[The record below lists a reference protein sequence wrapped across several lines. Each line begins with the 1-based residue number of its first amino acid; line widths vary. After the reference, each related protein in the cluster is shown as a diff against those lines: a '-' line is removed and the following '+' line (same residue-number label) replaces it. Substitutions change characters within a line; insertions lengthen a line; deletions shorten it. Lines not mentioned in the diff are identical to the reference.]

1 MSPAEQPQSAPAQP
15 VGPAEPQELLSVSS
29 VARRLGVAPATLRT
43 WARRYG
49 IGPSSHEA
57 GSHRKYCPSDLA
69 KLTVMRRL
77 ISAGVAPADA
87 AEQAKAHKGEVVI
100 EEFTSLCREC
110 DETIDAIYNAADSL
124 DSLFVETMLRNEIA
138 ENGIISA
145 WQEVFVPVLVQVGSA
160 WEKSGKGV
168 EVEHMLTEILKRV
181 LRESSSD
188 IVVPVNAR
196 PVLLASVGEELHSL
210 ALHALAAAL
219 AERGIE
225 TQFLGARTPVEAISS
240 MVSRFAPPA
249 VFLWAQLPVNGDPK
263 FVTALPSVR
272 PAPRVIIGG
281 PGWNPDKCQNA
292 HFVGSLALAVD
303 EIALAVGA

>member
-1 MSPAEQPQSAPAQP
+1 MSPAEQPPLAT
-15 VGPAEPQELLSVSS
+15 GELLSVAA
-29 VARRLGVAPATLRT
+29 VARRIGVAPATLRT

-49 IGPSSHEA
+49 IGPTEHEA

-77 ISAGVAPADA
+77 ISSGVAPADA
-87 AEQAKAHKGEVVI
+87 AEQAKAHEGEVII

-110 DETIDAIYNAADSL
+110 DETIDAIFNASEAL
-124 DSLFVETMLRNEIA
+124 DSLFVETMLRNEIS

-145 WQEVFVPVLVQVGSA
+145 WQEVFVPVLIQVGAA
-160 WEKSGKGV
+160 WEKSGKGI

-181 LRESSSD
+181 LRESTSE
-188 IVVPVNAR
+188 IVAPVNTR

-225 TQFLGARTPVEAISS
+225 THFLGARTPVEAVSS

-263 FVTALPSVR
+263 FVTGIPAVR

-281 PGWNPDKCQNA
+281 PGWNPDKCQDA
-292 HFVGSLALAVD
+292 HFVGSLTLAVD
-303 EIALAVGA
+303 EIAMAVGA

>member
-1 MSPAEQPQSAPAQP
+1 MSPAEQPQRAP
-15 VGPAEPQELLSVSS
+15 EELLSVSS
-29 VARRLGVAPATLRT
+29 VARRIGVAPATLRT

-49 IGPSSHEA
+49 IGPSEHEA

-87 AEQAKAHKGEVVI
+87 AAQAKAHEGVVVI
-100 EEFTSLCREC
+100 EELTSLCREC
-110 DETIDAIYNAADSL
+110 NETIDAIFNASEAL
-124 DSLFVETMLRNEIA
+124 DSLFVETMLRNEISG
-138 ENGIISA
+138 NGIISA
-145 WQEVFVPVLVQVGSA
+145 WQEVFVPVLIQVGAA
-160 WEKSGKGV
+160 WEKSGKGI

-181 LRESSSD
+181 LRESTSE
-188 IVVPVNAR
+188 IVAPVNTR

-225 TQFLGARTPVEAISS
+225 THFLGARTPVEAISS

-263 FVTALPSVR
+263 FVTGIPAVR

-292 HFVGSLALAVD
+292 HFVGSLTLAVD
-303 EIALAVGA
+303 EIAMAVGA

>member
-1 MSPAEQPQSAPAQP
+1 MSPSEQPQSAPEVP
-15 VGPAEPQELLSVSS
+15 EKPEELLSVSS

-57 GSHRKYCPSDLA
+57 GSHRKYCPEDLA

-87 AEQAKAHKGEVVI
+87 AEQAKNHEGEVI
-100 EEFTSLCREC
+100 MEEFTSLCREC

-145 WQEVFVPVLVQVGSA
+145 WQEVFVPVLIQVGSA

-188 IVVPVNAR
+188 IVVPLNAR

-225 TQFLGARTPVEAISS
+225 THFLGARTPVEALSS

-263 FVTALPSVR
+263 FVTELPAVR
-272 PAPRVIIGG
+272 PAPRIIIGG
-281 PGWNPDKCQNA
+281 PGWNPDRCQNA
-292 HFVGSLALAVD
+292 HFVGSLSLAVD

>member
-1 MSPAEQPQSAPAQP
+1 MSPAEQPQSAP
-15 VGPAEPQELLSVSS
+15 EDLLSVSA

-49 IGPSSHEA
+49 IGPSEHEA
-57 GSHRKYCPSDLA
+57 GLHRKYCPSDLA

-77 ISAGVAPADA
+77 ISSGVSPADA
-87 AEQAKAHKGEVVI
+87 AEQAKAHEGEVII
-100 EEFTSLCREC
+100 EEFISLCREC
-110 DETIDAIYNAADSL
+110 DETINAIFNAAEAL
-124 DSLFVETMLRNEIA
+124 DSLFVETMLRNEIS

-145 WQEVFVPVLVQVGSA
+145 WQEVFVPVLIQVGAA
-160 WEKSGKGV
+160 WEKSGKGI

-181 LRESSSD
+181 LRESTSE
-188 IVVPVNAR
+188 IVAPVNTR

-219 AERGIE
+219 AKRGIE
-225 TQFLGARTPVEAISS
+225 THFLGARTPVEAISS

-263 FVTALPSVR
+263 FVAALPAVR

>member
-1 MSPAEQPQSAPAQP
+1 MSPAEQPQSAPD
-15 VGPAEPQELLSVSS
+15 ELLSVSS

-49 IGPSSHEA
+49 IGPSAHEA

-87 AEQAKAHKGEVVI
+87 AEQAKAHEGEVII
-100 EEFTSLCREC
+100 EEFISLCREC

-138 ENGIISA
+138 ENGIIIA
-145 WQEVFVPVLVQVGSA
+145 WQEVFVPVLIQVGAA

-168 EVEHMLTEILKRV
+168 EVEHMLTEILTRV

-188 IVVPVNAR
+188 IVVPLNSR

-225 TQFLGARTPVEAISS
+225 SHFLGARTPVEALSS

-249 VFLWAQLPVNGDPK
+249 IFLWAQLPVNGNPM
-263 FVTALPSVR
+263 FVTDLPAVR

-292 HFVGSLALAVD
+292 QFVGSLSLAVD
-303 EIALAVGA
+303 EIAMAVGA

>member
-1 MSPAEQPQSAPAQP
+1 MSPAEQPQSAP
-15 VGPAEPQELLSVSS
+15 EELLSVSS

-49 IGPSSHEA
+49 LGPSSHEA

-87 AEQAKAHKGEVVI
+87 AEQAKAHEGEVII
-100 EEFTSLCREC
+100 EEFISLCREC

-145 WQEVFVPVLVQVGSA
+145 WQEVFVPVLIQVGAA

-168 EVEHMLTEILKRV
+168 EVEHMLTEILTRV
-181 LRESSSD
+181 LRESTSD
-188 IVVPVNAR
+188 IVVPLNSR

-225 TQFLGARTPVEAISS
+225 SHFLGARTPVEALSS

-249 VFLWAQLPVNGDPK
+249 VFLWAQLPVNGNPM
-263 FVTALPSVR
+263 FVTDLPAVR

-281 PGWNPDKCQNA
+281 PGWNPEKCQNA

>member
-1 MSPAEQPQSAPAQP
+1 MSPAEQPQSAP
-15 VGPAEPQELLSVSS
+15 EELLSVSS

-49 IGPSSHEA
+49 LGPSSHEA

-87 AEQAKAHKGEVVI
+87 AEQAKAHEGEVVI
-100 EEFTSLCREC
+100 EELTSLCREC

-181 LRESSSD
+181 LREASSD
-188 IVVPVNAR
+188 IVVPLNTR

-225 TQFLGARTPVEAISS
+225 SQFLGARTPVEALSS

-263 FVTALPSVR
+263 FVTDLPAVR
-272 PAPRVIIGG
+272 PAPRIIIGG
-281 PGWNPDKCQNA
+281 PGWNPEKCQNA

>member
-1 MSPAEQPQSAPAQP
+1 MSPSQQPQRAP
-15 VGPAEPQELLSVSS
+15 EELLSVSA
-29 VARRLGVAPATLRT
+29 VARRIGVAPATLRT

-87 AEQAKAHKGEVVI
+87 AEQAKLHEGEVVI
-100 EEFTSLCREC
+100 EEITTLCREC
-110 DETIDAIYNAADSL
+110 DETVDAILNAVNAL

-145 WQEVFVPVLVQVGSA
+145 WQEVFVPVLTQVGSA
-160 WEKSGKGV
+160 WETSGKGV
-168 EVEHMLTEILKRV
+168 EIEHMLTEILKRV
-181 LRESSSD
+181 LRESAAE

-225 TQFLGARTPVEAISS
+225 THFLGARTPVEALST
-240 MVSRFAPPA
+240 MVTRFAPPA
-249 VFLWAQLPVNGDPK
+249 VFLWAQLPVHGDPAIL
-263 FVTALPSVR
+263 TALPNVR
-272 PAPRVIIGG
+272 PAPRVVIGG
-281 PGWNPDKCQNA
+281 PGWNPEKCSGA
-292 HFVGSLALAVD
+292 HFVGSLTLAVE

>member
-1 MSPAEQPQSAPAQP
+1 MSPAEQPPLAT
-15 VGPAEPQELLSVSS
+15 GELLSVAA
-29 VARRLGVAPATLRT
+29 VARRIGVAPATLRT

-49 IGPSSHEA
+49 IGPSEHEA

-77 ISAGVAPADA
+77 ISSGVAPADA
-87 AEQAKAHKGEVVI
+87 AEQAKTHDGEVVI

-110 DETIDAIYNAADSL
+110 NETIDAIFNASEAL

-145 WQEVFVPVLVQVGSA
+145 WQEVFVPVLIQVGAA
-160 WEKSGKGV
+160 WEKSGKGI

-181 LRESSSD
+181 LRESTSE
-188 IVVPVNAR
+188 IVAPVNTR

-225 TQFLGARTPVEAISS
+225 THFLGARTPVEAIST

-263 FVTALPSVR
+263 FVTGIPSVR

-281 PGWNPDKCQNA
+281 PGWNPDKCQDA
-292 HFVGSLALAVD
+292 HFVGSLTLAVD
-303 EIALAVGA
+303 EIAMAVGA

>member
-1 MSPAEQPQSAPAQP
+1 MSPAEQPQSAP
-15 VGPAEPQELLSVSS
+15 EDLLSVSA

-49 IGPSSHEA
+49 IGPSEHEA
-57 GSHRKYCPSDLA
+57 GLHRKYCPSDLA

-77 ISAGVAPADA
+77 ISSGVSPADA
-87 AEQAKAHKGEVVI
+87 AEQAKAHEGEVI
-100 EEFTSLCREC
+100 IQEFTSLCREC
-110 DETIDAIYNAADSL
+110 DETINAIFNAAEAL
-124 DSLFVETMLRNEIA
+124 DSLFVETMLRNEIS

-145 WQEVFVPVLVQVGSA
+145 WQEVFVPVLIQVGAA
-160 WEKSGKGV
+160 WEKSGKGI

-181 LRESSSD
+181 LRESTSE
-188 IVVPVNAR
+188 IVAPVNTR

-225 TQFLGARTPVEAISS
+225 SHFLGARTPVEAISS

-263 FVTALPSVR
+263 FVSGIPAVR

-281 PGWNPDKCQNA
+281 PGWNPDKCDNA
-292 HFVGSLALAVD
+292 QFVGSLTLAVD
-303 EIALAVGA
+303 EIAMAVGA

>member
-1 MSPAEQPQSAPAQP
+1 MSPAEQPQSAP
-15 VGPAEPQELLSVSS
+15 EDLLSVSA

-49 IGPSSHEA
+49 IGPNEHSA
-57 GSHRKYCPSDLA
+57 GSHRRYCPSDLA

-87 AEQAKAHKGEVVI
+87 AEQAKAHEGEVVI
-100 EEFTSLCREC
+100 EELTSLCREC
-110 DETIDAIYNAADSL
+110 DETIDAIFNASEAL
-124 DSLFVETMLRNEIA
+124 DSLFVETMLRNEIS

-145 WQEVFVPVLVQVGSA
+145 WQEVFVPVLIQVGAA
-160 WEKSGKGV
+160 WEKSGKGI

-181 LRESSSD
+181 LRESASE
-188 IVVPVNAR
+188 IVAPVNTR

-225 TQFLGARTPVEAISS
+225 THFLGARTPVEAISS

-263 FVTALPSVR
+263 FVTGIPAVR

-281 PGWNPDKCQNA
+281 PGWNPDKCQDA
-292 HFVGSLALAVD
+292 HFVGSLTLAVD
-303 EIALAVGA
+303 EIAMAVGA

>member
-1 MSPAEQPQSAPAQP
+1 MSPAEQPPLAT
-15 VGPAEPQELLSVSS
+15 GELLSVAA
-29 VARRLGVAPATLRT
+29 VARRIGVAPATLRT

-49 IGPSSHEA
+49 IGPTEHEA

-77 ISAGVAPADA
+77 ISSGVAPADA
-87 AEQAKAHKGEVVI
+87 AEQAKAHDGEVII

-110 DETIDAIYNAADSL
+110 NETIDAIFNAAEAH
-124 DSLFVETMLRNEIA
+124 DSLFVETMLRNEIS

-145 WQEVFVPVLVQVGSA
+145 WQEVFVPVLIQVGAA
-160 WEKSGKGV
+160 WEKSGKGI

-181 LRESSSD
+181 LRESASE
-188 IVVPVNAR
+188 IVAPVNTR

-225 TQFLGARTPVEAISS
+225 THFLGARTPVEAISS
-240 MVSRFAPPA
+240 MVTRFAPPA

-263 FVTALPSVR
+263 FVTGIPAVR

-281 PGWNPDKCQNA
+281 PGWNPDKCQNV
-292 HFVGSLALAVD
+292 HFVGSLTLAVD
-303 EIALAVGA
+303 EIAMAVGA

>member
-1 MSPAEQPQSAPAQP
+1 MSPAEQPQRAP
-15 VGPAEPQELLSVSS
+15 EELLSVSS
-29 VARRLGVAPATLRT
+29 VARRIGVAPATLRT

-87 AEQAKAHKGEVVI
+87 AEQAKAHEGEVVI
-100 EEFTSLCREC
+100 DDFTSLCREC
-110 DETIDAIYNAADSL
+110 DETIDAIFNAAEAL
-124 DSLFVETMLRNEIA
+124 DSLFVETMLRNEIS

-145 WQEVFVPVLVQVGSA
+145 WQEVFVPVLIQVGSA

-181 LRESSSD
+181 LRESTSE
-188 IVVPVNAR
+188 IVAPVNSR

-225 TQFLGARTPVEAISS
+225 THFLGARTPVEAISS

-263 FVTALPSVR
+263 FVTGIPSVR
-272 PAPRVIIGG
+272 PAPRIIIGG
-281 PGWNPDKCQNA
+281 PGWSPDKCQNA
-292 HFVGSLALAVD
+292 QFVGSLTLAVD
-303 EIALAVGA
+303 EIAMAVGA

>member
-1 MSPAEQPQSAPAQP
+1 MSPAEQPQSAP
-15 VGPAEPQELLSVSS
+15 EELLSVSA

-49 IGPSSHEA
+49 IGPSEHEA
-57 GSHRKYCPSDLA
+57 GLHRKYCPSDLA

-87 AEQAKAHKGEVVI
+87 AEQAKAHEGEVII
-100 EEFTSLCREC
+100 EELTSLCREC

-181 LRESSSD
+181 LREASSD
-188 IVVPVNAR
+188 IVVPLNTR

-225 TQFLGARTPVEAISS
+225 SQFLGARTPVEALSS

-263 FVTALPSVR
+263 FVTDLPAVR
-272 PAPRVIIGG
+272 PAPRIIIGG
-281 PGWNPDKCQNA
+281 PGWNPEKCQNA

>member
-1 MSPAEQPQSAPAQP
+1 MSPAEQPQSAP
-15 VGPAEPQELLSVSS
+15 EDLLSVSS

-49 IGPSSHEA
+49 IGPNEHEA

-100 EEFTSLCREC
+100 EELTSLCREC
-110 DETIDAIYNAADSL
+110 DETINAIFNASEAL
-124 DSLFVETMLRNEIA
+124 DSLFVETMLRNEIT

-145 WQEVFVPVLVQVGSA
+145 WQEVFVPVLIQVGAA
-160 WEKSGKGV
+160 WEKSGKGI

-181 LRESSSD
+181 LRESVSEN
-188 IVVPVNAR
+188 VVPVNAR

-225 TQFLGARTPVEAISS
+225 TYFLGARTPVEAISS

-263 FVTALPSVR
+263 FVTGIPAVR

-292 HFVGSLALAVD
+292 HFVGSLTLAVD
-303 EIALAVGA
+303 EIAMAVGA

>member
-1 MSPAEQPQSAPAQP
+1 MSPAEQPPLAT
-15 VGPAEPQELLSVSS
+15 GELLNVAA
-29 VARRLGVAPATLRT
+29 VARRIGVAPATLRT

-49 IGPSSHEA
+49 IGPTEHEA

-77 ISAGVAPADA
+77 ISSGVAPADA
-87 AEQAKAHKGEVVI
+87 AEQAKAHEGEVII

-110 DETIDAIYNAADSL
+110 NETIDAIFNAAEAL
-124 DSLFVETMLRNEIA
+124 DSLFVETMLRNEIS

-145 WQEVFVPVLVQVGSA
+145 WQEVFVPVLIQVGAA
-160 WEKSGKGV
+160 WEKSGKGI

-181 LRESSSD
+181 LRESTSE
-188 IVVPVNAR
+188 IVAPVNSR

-225 TQFLGARTPVEAISS
+225 THFLGARTPVEAISS

-249 VFLWAQLPVNGDPK
+249 VFLWAQLPLNGDPK
-263 FVTALPSVR
+263 FVTGIPAVR

-281 PGWNPDKCQNA
+281 PGWNPDKCQDA
-292 HFVGSLALAVD
+292 HFVGSLTLAVD
-303 EIALAVGA
+303 EIAMAVGA

>member
-1 MSPAEQPQSAPAQP
+1 MSPAEQPQRAP
-15 VGPAEPQELLSVSS
+15 EELLSVSS
-29 VARRLGVAPATLRT
+29 VARRIGVAPATLRT

-49 IGPSSHEA
+49 IGPSEHEA

-87 AEQAKAHKGEVVI
+87 AEQAKAHEGVVVI
-100 EEFTSLCREC
+100 EELTSLCREC
-110 DETIDAIYNAADSL
+110 NETIDAIFNASEAL
-124 DSLFVETMLRNEIA
+124 DSLFVETMLRNEIS

-145 WQEVFVPVLVQVGSA
+145 WQEVFVPVLIQVGAA
-160 WEKSGKGV
+160 WEKSGKGI

-181 LRESSSD
+181 LRESTSE
-188 IVVPVNAR
+188 IVAPVNTR

-225 TQFLGARTPVEAISS
+225 THFLGARTPVEAISS

-249 VFLWAQLPVNGDPK
+249 VFLWAQLPVNGDPR
-263 FVTALPSVR
+263 FVTGIPAVR

-292 HFVGSLALAVD
+292 HFVGSLTLAVD
-303 EIALAVGA
+303 EIAMAVGA

>member
-1 MSPAEQPQSAPAQP
+1 MSPAEQPQSAS
-15 VGPAEPQELLSVSS
+15 EELLSVSA

-49 IGPSSHEA
+49 IGPSEHEA

-87 AEQAKAHKGEVVI
+87 AEQAKAHEGEVLI
-100 EEFTSLCREC
+100 AEFTSLCREC
-110 DETIDAIYNAADSL
+110 DETIDAIFNAAESL

-145 WQEVFVPVLVQVGSA
+145 WQEVFVPVLIQVGMA

-168 EVEHMLTEILKRV
+168 EVEHMLTEILTRV
-181 LRESSSD
+181 LRESVSEN
-188 IVVPVNAR
+188 VVPINSR

-225 TQFLGARTPVEAISS
+225 SHFLGARTPVEAISS

-263 FVTALPSVR
+263 FVTDLPSVR

-303 EIALAVGA
+303 EIAMAVGA

>member
-1 MSPAEQPQSAPAQP
+1 MSPSQQPQRAP
-15 VGPAEPQELLSVSS
+15 EELLSVSA
-29 VARRLGVAPATLRT
+29 VARRIGVAPATLRT

-57 GSHRKYCPSDLA
+57 GSHRKYCPADLA

-87 AEQAKAHKGEVVI
+87 AEQAKAHEGEVVI
-100 EEFTSLCREC
+100 EEITTLCREC
-110 DETIDAIYNAADSL
+110 DETVDAILNAVNAL

-145 WQEVFVPVLVQVGSA
+145 WQEVFVPVLTRVGSA
-160 WEKSGKGV
+160 WEESGKGV
-168 EVEHMLTEILKRV
+168 EIEHMLTEILKRV
-181 LRESSSD
+181 LRESAAE

-225 TQFLGARTPVEAISS
+225 THFLGARTPVEALST
-240 MVSRFAPPA
+240 MVTRFAPPA
-249 VFLWAQLPVNGDPK
+249 IFLWAQLPVHGDPAIL
-263 FVTALPSVR
+263 TALPTVR
-272 PAPRVIIGG
+272 PAPRVVIGG
-281 PGWNPDKCQNA
+281 PGWNPEKCSGA
-292 HFVGSLALAVD
+292 HFVGSLTLAVE

>member
-1 MSPAEQPQSAPAQP
+1 MSPAEQPQSAP
-15 VGPAEPQELLSVSS
+15 EELLSVSS

-49 IGPSSHEA
+49 IGPSEHEA

-87 AEQAKAHKGEVVI
+87 AEQAKAHEGEVII
-100 EEFTSLCREC
+100 EEFISLCREC

-145 WQEVFVPVLVQVGSA
+145 WQEVFVPVLIQVGAA

-168 EVEHMLTEILKRV
+168 EVEHMLTEILTRV
-181 LRESSSD
+181 LRESVSEN
-188 IVVPVNAR
+188 VVPINSS

-225 TQFLGARTPVEAISS
+225 SHFLGARTPVEAISS

-249 VFLWAQLPVNGDPK
+249 VFLWAQLPVNGNPK
-263 FVTALPSVR
+263 FVTDLPSVR

-281 PGWNPDKCQNA
+281 PGWNPEKCQNA
-292 HFVGSLALAVD
+292 HFVGSLTLAVD

>member
-1 MSPAEQPQSAPAQP
+1 MSPSQPPQRAP
-15 VGPAEPQELLSVSS
+15 EELLSVSA
-29 VARRLGVAPATLRT
+29 VARRIGVAPSTLRT

-57 GSHRKYCPSDLA
+57 GSHRKYCPADLA

-87 AEQAKAHKGEVVI
+87 AEQAKAHEGEVVI
-100 EEFTSLCREC
+100 EEITTLCREC
-110 DETIDAIYNAADSL
+110 DETVDAILNAVNAL

-145 WQEVFVPVLVQVGSA
+145 WQEVFVPVLTRVGSA
-160 WEKSGKGV
+160 WEESGKGV
-168 EVEHMLTEILKRV
+168 EIEHMLTEILKRV
-181 LRESSSD
+181 LRESAAE

-225 TQFLGARTPVEAISS
+225 THFLGARTPVEALST
-240 MVSRFAPPA
+240 MVTRFAPPA
-249 VFLWAQLPVNGDPK
+249 IFLWAQLPVHGDPAIL
-263 FVTALPSVR
+263 TALPSVR
-272 PAPRVIIGG
+272 PAPRVVIGG
-281 PGWNPDKCQNA
+281 PGWNPDKCSGA
-292 HFVGSLALAVD
+292 HFVGSLTLAVE

>member
-1 MSPAEQPQSAPAQP
+1 
-15 VGPAEPQELLSVSS
+15 
-29 VARRLGVAPATLRT
+29 
-43 WARRYG
+43 
-49 IGPSSHEA
+49 
-57 GSHRKYCPSDLA
+57 
-69 KLTVMRRL
+69 MRRL

-87 AEQAKAHKGEVVI
+87 AEQAKAHEGEVVI
-100 EEFTSLCREC
+100 AEFTSLCREC
-110 DETIDAIYNAADSL
+110 DETIDAIFNAAEAL
-124 DSLFVETMLRNEIA
+124 DSLFVETMLRNEIS

-145 WQEVFVPVLVQVGSA
+145 WQEVFVPVLIQVGAA
-160 WEKSGKGV
+160 WEKSGKGI

-181 LRESSSD
+181 LRESVSEN
-188 IVVPVNAR
+188 VVPVNAR

-225 TQFLGARTPVEAISS
+225 THFLGARTPVEAISS

-281 PGWNPDKCQNA
+281 PGWNPDKCHNA
-292 HFVGSLALAVD
+292 QFVGSLTLAVD
-303 EIALAVGA
+303 EIAMAVGA

>member
-1 MSPAEQPQSAPAQP
+1 MSPAEQSQSVP
-15 VGPAEPQELLSVSS
+15 EELLSVSA

-49 IGPSSHEA
+49 IGPSEHEA

-77 ISAGVAPADA
+77 ISAGVSPADA
-87 AEQAKAHKGEVVI
+87 AEQAKVYEGEVVI
-100 EEFTSLCREC
+100 AEFISLCREC
-110 DETIDAIYNAADSL
+110 DETIDAIFNAAESL

-145 WQEVFVPVLVQVGSA
+145 WQEVFVPVLIQVGAA

-168 EVEHMLTEILKRV
+168 EVEHMLTEILTRV
-181 LRESSSD
+181 LRESVSEN
-188 IVVPVNAR
+188 VVPINSR

-225 TQFLGARTPVEAISS
+225 SHFLGARTPVEALSS

-249 VFLWAQLPVNGDPK
+249 IFLWAQLPVNGNPM
-263 FVTALPSVR
+263 FVTDLPAVR

-292 HFVGSLALAVD
+292 QFVGSLSLAVD
-303 EIALAVGA
+303 EIAMAVGA

>member
-1 MSPAEQPQSAPAQP
+1 MSPSQQPQRAP
-15 VGPAEPQELLSVSS
+15 EELLSVSA
-29 VARRLGVAPATLRT
+29 VARRIGVAPATLRT

-57 GSHRKYCPSDLA
+57 GSHRKYCPADLA

-87 AEQAKAHKGEVVI
+87 AEQAKAHEGEVVI
-100 EEFTSLCREC
+100 EEIATLCREC
-110 DETIDAIYNAADSL
+110 DETVDAILNAVNAL

-145 WQEVFVPVLVQVGSA
+145 WQEVFVPVLTRVGSA
-160 WEKSGKGV
+160 WEESGKGV
-168 EVEHMLTEILKRV
+168 EIEHMLTEILKRV
-181 LRESSSD
+181 LRESAAE

-225 TQFLGARTPVEAISS
+225 THFLGARTPVEALST
-240 MVSRFAPPA
+240 MVTRFAPPA
-249 VFLWAQLPVNGDPK
+249 IFLWAQLPVHGDPAIL
-263 FVTALPSVR
+263 TALPSVR
-272 PAPRVIIGG
+272 PAPRVVIGG
-281 PGWNPDKCQNA
+281 PGWNPDKCSGA
-292 HFVGSLALAVD
+292 HFVGSLTLAVE

>member
-1 MSPAEQPQSAPAQP
+1 
-15 VGPAEPQELLSVSS
+15 
-29 VARRLGVAPATLRT
+29 
-43 WARRYG
+43 
-49 IGPSSHEA
+49 
-57 GSHRKYCPSDLA
+57 
-69 KLTVMRRL
+69 MRRL

-87 AEQAKAHKGEVVI
+87 AEQAKTHEGEVVI
-100 EEFTSLCREC
+100 EELTSLCREC
-110 DETIDAIYNAADSL
+110 NETIDAIFNASEAL
-124 DSLFVETMLRNEIA
+124 DSLFVETMLRNEIS

-145 WQEVFVPVLVQVGSA
+145 WQEVFVPVLIQVGAA
-160 WEKSGKGV
+160 WEKSGKGI

-181 LRESSSD
+181 LRESTSE
-188 IVVPVNAR
+188 IVAPVNTR

-225 TQFLGARTPVEAISS
+225 THFLGARTPVEAISS

-263 FVTALPSVR
+263 FVTGIPAVR

-292 HFVGSLALAVD
+292 HFVGSLTLAVD
-303 EIALAVGA
+303 EIAMAVGA

>member
-1 MSPAEQPQSAPAQP
+1 MSPAEQPQSAP
-15 VGPAEPQELLSVSS
+15 EDLLSVSA

-49 IGPSSHEA
+49 IGPNEHSA

-77 ISAGVAPADA
+77 ISSGVAPADA
-87 AEQAKAHKGEVVI
+87 AEQAKAHEGEVII

-110 DETIDAIYNAADSL
+110 DETINAIFNAAEAL
-124 DSLFVETMLRNEIA
+124 DSLFVETMLRNEIS

-145 WQEVFVPVLVQVGSA
+145 WQEVFVPVLIQVGAA
-160 WEKSGKGV
+160 WEKSGKGI

-181 LRESSSD
+181 LRESTSE
-188 IVVPVNAR
+188 IVVPLNTR

-225 TQFLGARTPVEAISS
+225 THFLGARTPVEAISS

-263 FVTALPSVR
+263 FVTGIPAVR

-292 HFVGSLALAVD
+292 HFVGSLTLAVD
-303 EIALAVGA
+303 EIAMAVGA

>member
-1 MSPAEQPQSAPAQP
+1 MSPSQQPQRAP
-15 VGPAEPQELLSVSS
+15 EELLSVSA
-29 VARRLGVAPATLRT
+29 VARRIGVAPATLRT

-57 GSHRKYCPSDLA
+57 GSHRKYCPADLA

-87 AEQAKAHKGEVVI
+87 AEQAKLHEGEVVI
-100 EEFTSLCREC
+100 EEITTLCREC
-110 DETIDAIYNAADSL
+110 DETVDAILNAVNAL

-145 WQEVFVPVLVQVGSA
+145 WQDVFVPVLTQVGSA
-160 WEKSGKGV
+160 WEASGKGV
-168 EVEHMLTEILKRV
+168 EIEHMLTEILKRV
-181 LRESSSD
+181 LRESAAE

-225 TQFLGARTPVEAISS
+225 THFLGARTPVEALST
-240 MVSRFAPPA
+240 MVTRFAPPA
-249 VFLWAQLPVNGDPK
+249 VFLWAQLPVHGDPAILK
-263 FVTALPSVR
+263 ALPNVR
-272 PAPRVIIGG
+272 PAPRVVIGG
-281 PGWNPDKCQNA
+281 PGWNPEKCNGA
-292 HFVGSLALAVD
+292 HFVGSLTLAVE
-303 EIALAVGA
+303 EISLAVGA

>member
-1 MSPAEQPQSAPAQP
+1 MSPAEQSQSAP
-15 VGPAEPQELLSVSS
+15 EELLSVSA

-49 IGPSSHEA
+49 IGPSEHEA
-57 GSHRKYCPSDLA
+57 GSHRKYSPADLA

-77 ISAGVAPADA
+77 ISAGVSPADA
-87 AEQAKAHKGEVVI
+87 AEQAKAHEGEVVI
-100 EEFTSLCREC
+100 AEFISLCREC
-110 DETIDAIYNAADSL
+110 DETIDAIFNAAESL

-145 WQEVFVPVLVQVGSA
+145 WQEVFVPVLIQVGTA

-168 EVEHMLTEILKRV
+168 EVEHMLTEILTRV
-181 LRESSSD
+181 LRESVSEN
-188 IVVPVNAR
+188 VVPINSR

-225 TQFLGARTPVEAISS
+225 SHFLGARTPVEAISS

-263 FVTALPSVR
+263 FVTDLPSVR

-303 EIALAVGA
+303 EIAMAVGA

>member
-1 MSPAEQPQSAPAQP
+1 MSPSEQPQSAPEVP
-15 VGPAEPQELLSVSS
+15 EELLSVSS

-57 GSHRKYCPSDLA
+57 GSHRKYCPEDLA

-87 AEQAKAHKGEVVI
+87 AEQAKNHEGEVI
-100 EEFTSLCREC
+100 MEEFTSLCREC

-145 WQEVFVPVLVQVGSA
+145 WQEVFVPVLIQVGSA

-188 IVVPVNAR
+188 IVVPLNAR

-225 TQFLGARTPVEAISS
+225 THFLGARTPVEALSS

-263 FVTALPSVR
+263 FVTELPAVR
-272 PAPRVIIGG
+272 PAPRIIIGG
-281 PGWNPDKCQNA
+281 PGWNPDRCQNA
-292 HFVGSLALAVD
+292 HFVGSLSLAVD

>member
-1 MSPAEQPQSAPAQP
+1 MSPAEQPQRAP
-15 VGPAEPQELLSVSS
+15 EELLSVSS
-29 VARRLGVAPATLRT
+29 VARRIGVAPATLRT

-87 AEQAKAHKGEVVI
+87 AEQAKAHEGEVVI
-100 EEFTSLCREC
+100 DDFTSLCREC
-110 DETIDAIYNAADSL
+110 DETIDAIFNAAEAL
-124 DSLFVETMLRNEIA
+124 DSLFVETMLRNEIS

-145 WQEVFVPVLVQVGSA
+145 WQEVFVPVLIQVGSA

-181 LRESSSD
+181 LRESTSE
-188 IVVPVNAR
+188 IVAPVNSR

-225 TQFLGARTPVEAISS
+225 THFLGARTPVEAISS

-249 VFLWAQLPVNGDPK
+249 VFLWAQLPVNGNPK
-263 FVTALPSVR
+263 FVTGIPSVR
-272 PAPRVIIGG
+272 PAPRIIIGG
-281 PGWNPDKCQNA
+281 PGWSPDKCQNA
-292 HFVGSLALAVD
+292 QFVGSLTLAVD
-303 EIALAVGA
+303 EIAMAVGA

>member
-1 MSPAEQPQSAPAQP
+1 
-15 VGPAEPQELLSVSS
+15 
-29 VARRLGVAPATLRT
+29 
-43 WARRYG
+43 
-49 IGPSSHEA
+49 
-57 GSHRKYCPSDLA
+57 
-69 KLTVMRRL
+69 MRRL

-87 AEQAKAHKGEVVI
+87 AEQAKAHEGEVVI
-100 EEFTSLCREC
+100 EELTSLCREC

-181 LRESSSD
+181 LRESAAE
-188 IVVPVNAR
+188 IVVPINAR

-225 TQFLGARTPVEAISS
+225 TYFLGARTPVEAISS
-240 MVSRFAPPA
+240 MVTRFAPPA

-263 FVTALPSVR
+263 FVSDLPAVR
-272 PAPRVIIGG
+272 PAPRIVIGG
-281 PGWNPDKCQNA
+281 PGWNPDKCQSA
-292 HFVGSLALAVD
+292 HFVGSLTLAVD
-303 EIALAVGA
+303 EIAMAVGA

>member
-1 MSPAEQPQSAPAQP
+1 MSPAEQPQSAP
-15 VGPAEPQELLSVSS
+15 EDLLSVSA

-49 IGPSSHEA
+49 IGPSEHEA

-87 AEQAKAHKGEVVI
+87 AEQAKDHEGEVII

-110 DETIDAIYNAADSL
+110 DETINAIFNAAEAL
-124 DSLFVETMLRNEIA
+124 DSLFVETMLRNEIS
-138 ENGIISA
+138 ENGIINA
-145 WQEVFVPVLVQVGSA
+145 WQEVFVPVLIQVGAA
-160 WEKSGKGV
+160 WEKSGKGI

-181 LRESSSD
+181 LRESTSE
-188 IVVPVNAR
+188 IVAPVNTR

-225 TQFLGARTPVEAISS
+225 THFLGARTPVEAISS

-263 FVTALPSVR
+263 FVAALPAVR

>member
-1 MSPAEQPQSAPAQP
+1 MSPAEQPQSAP
-15 VGPAEPQELLSVSS
+15 EDLLSVSA

-49 IGPSSHEA
+49 IGPNEHSA

-77 ISAGVAPADA
+77 ISSGVAPADA
-87 AEQAKAHKGEVVI
+87 AEQAKAHEGEVII

-110 DETIDAIYNAADSL
+110 DETINAIFNASEAL
-124 DSLFVETMLRNEIA
+124 DSLFVETMLRNEIS

-145 WQEVFVPVLVQVGSA
+145 WQEVFVPVLIQVGAA
-160 WEKSGKGV
+160 WEKSGKGI

-181 LRESSSD
+181 LRESTSE
-188 IVVPVNAR
+188 IVVPLNTR

-210 ALHALAAAL
+210 AIHALAAAL

-225 TQFLGARTPVEAISS
+225 THFLGARTPVEAISS

-263 FVTALPSVR
+263 FVTGIPSVR

-281 PGWNPDKCQNA
+281 PGWNPDKCQDA
-292 HFVGSLALAVD
+292 HFVGSLTLAVD
-303 EIALAVGA
+303 EIAMAVGA

>member
-1 MSPAEQPQSAPAQP
+1 MSPSQQPQRAP
-15 VGPAEPQELLSVSS
+15 EELLSVSA
-29 VARRLGVAPATLRT
+29 VARRIGVAPATLRT

-87 AEQAKAHKGEVVI
+87 AEQAKLHEGEVVI
-100 EEFTSLCREC
+100 EEITTLCREC
-110 DETIDAIYNAADSL
+110 DETVDAILNAVNAL

-145 WQEVFVPVLVQVGSA
+145 WQDVFVPVLTQVGSA
-160 WEKSGKGV
+160 WEASGKGV
-168 EVEHMLTEILKRV
+168 EIEHMLTEILKRV
-181 LRESSSD
+181 LRESAAE

-225 TQFLGARTPVEAISS
+225 THFLGARTPVEALST
-240 MVSRFAPPA
+240 MVTRFAPPA
-249 VFLWAQLPVNGDPK
+249 VFLWAQLPVHGDPSILS
-263 FVTALPSVR
+263 ALPAVR
-272 PAPRVIIGG
+272 PAPRVVIGG
-281 PGWNPDKCQNA
+281 PGWNPEKCNGA
-292 HFVGSLALAVD
+292 HFVGSLTLAVE

>member
-1 MSPAEQPQSAPAQP
+1 MSPAEQPQSASD
-15 VGPAEPQELLSVSS
+15 ELLSVSS

-49 IGPSSHEA
+49 IGPSEHEA
-57 GSHRKYCPSDLA
+57 GSHRKYCPADLA

-77 ISAGVAPADA
+77 ISSGVSPADA
-87 AEQAKAHKGEVVI
+87 AVQAKAHEGEVII

-110 DETIDAIYNAADSL
+110 DETIDAIFNAAEAL
-124 DSLFVETMLRNEIA
+124 DSLFVETMLRNEIS

-145 WQEVFVPVLVQVGSA
+145 WQEVFVPVLIQVGAA

-181 LRESSSD
+181 LRESTSE
-188 IVVPVNAR
+188 IVAPVNAR

-225 TQFLGARTPVEAISS
+225 THFLGARTPVEAISS

-249 VFLWAQLPVNGDPK
+249 VFLWAQLPVNGNPK
-263 FVTALPSVR
+263 FVNGIPSVR

-292 HFVGSLALAVD
+292 HFVGSLTLAVD
-303 EIALAVGA
+303 EIAMAVGA

>member
-1 MSPAEQPQSAPAQP
+1 MSPSQQPQRAP
-15 VGPAEPQELLSVSS
+15 EELLSVSA
-29 VARRLGVAPATLRT
+29 VARRIGVAPATLRT

-57 GSHRKYCPSDLA
+57 GSHRKYCPADLA

-87 AEQAKAHKGEVVI
+87 AEQAKAHEGEVVI
-100 EEFTSLCREC
+100 EEITTLCREC
-110 DETIDAIYNAADSL
+110 DETVDAILNAVNAL

-145 WQEVFVPVLVQVGSA
+145 WQDVFVPVLTRVGSA
-160 WEKSGKGV
+160 WEESGKGV
-168 EVEHMLTEILKRV
+168 EIEHMLTEILKRV
-181 LRESSSD
+181 LRESAAE

-225 TQFLGARTPVEAISS
+225 THFLGARTPVEALST
-240 MVSRFAPPA
+240 MVTRFAPPA
-249 VFLWAQLPVNGDPK
+249 IFLWAQLPVHGDPAIL
-263 FVTALPSVR
+263 TALPNVR
-272 PAPRVIIGG
+272 PAPRVVIGG
-281 PGWNPDKCQNA
+281 PGWNPDKCSGA
-292 HFVGSLALAVD
+292 HFVGSLTLAVE